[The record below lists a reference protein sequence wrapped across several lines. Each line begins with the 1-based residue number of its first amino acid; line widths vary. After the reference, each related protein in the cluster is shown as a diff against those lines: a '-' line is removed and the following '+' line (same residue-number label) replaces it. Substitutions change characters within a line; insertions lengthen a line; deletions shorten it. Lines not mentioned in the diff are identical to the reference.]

1 MKNSTQILCV
11 LLFVVGNIFAQQE
24 KGIIGANNWLNNWTE
39 FKPNHTD
46 YGEPTQILTGNIT
59 KDTKLNKRDV
69 YLLLGSVF
77 VTDSTTLTIE
87 PGTVILGDFDTNGSL
102 TISKGSKIIAEGTQ
116 TDPIIFT
123 SNRSVKKQGD
133 WGGVFVLGDAPINKY
148 GNGSSVE
155 YGLRPSS
162 YENISY
168 GGDNTESN
176 SGILKYVRIEYC
188 GFGAVPDSEVNGLS
202 LYAVGS
208 KTTIDYVQVYKCTD
222 DGFEF
227 FGGTV
232 NATHL
237 ISMYNDDDSFDMDQG
252 WRGKGQFWLAVQAPG
267 ADNGFESDGRAKLG
281 EGDAT
286 RPTLYNV
293 TLVGFG
299 KDGKDDK
306 DKNYGMRLREDFE
319 GELHNFVITNFAGI
333 NFKLENKKE
342 KKDDNGNVISSE
354 ADATEKNYTT
364 DNKLVID
371 NILVANNNLVNAQA
385 YDGFKSDEQKADFIK
400 DGKAISYVKETV
412 LSENYALK
420 SSVQAPAYK
429 ANVPAGIE
437 AVDFIGAIGSTDW
450 TANWSRKKD

>member
-1 MKNSTQILCV
+1 MKHFSKK
-11 LLFVVGNIFAQQE
+11 LLITLFTLIFCISCEDDATSPE
-24 KGIIGANNWLNNWTE
+24 PKD
-39 FKPNHTD
+39 D
-46 YGEPTQILTGNIT
+46 YKTVITGNE
-59 KDTKLNKRDV
+59 KWSGNKTIKGQV
-69 YLLLGSVF
+69 IVEPGA
-77 VTDSTTLTIE
+77 TLTIE
-87 PGTVILGDFDTNGSL
+87 KGAVISFEPHNGNASKVGLIITKAGNGTKPSGQLIA
-102 TISKGSKIIAEGTQ
+102 KGTAQE
-116 TDPIIFT
+116 PIVFT
-123 SNRSVKKQGD
+123 SAAATKKAGD
-133 WGGVFVLGDAPINKY
+133 WGGIILVGEAYTNAPSEKAVVEGLSYEVKY
-148 GNGSSVE
+148 GRSD
-155 YGLRPSS
+155 RTK
-162 YENISY
+162 
-168 GGDNTESN
+168 DDDN
-176 SGILKYVRIEYC
+176 SGSLKYVRIEYC